1 MKLLNQL
8 TLIYL
13 ALTLITLVIGGLFIF
28 RKLESEINFELGMEL
43 KRQIDAFAVRLE
55 QGASPEGLASDRLEI
70 IELPA
75 DLPEEPLTLRDTLAY
90 HDPMNQHEI
99 QLKASKSYK
108 IGHKHYRISYYNLVV
123 ETEDITE
130 TVVYT
135 MLIVLFVQLLFIAL
149 FFRGLSNRMLSPF
162 YHTLNQIQHFSFQ
175 QNEPLSLGKSTIKE
189 FDELNGFLEKMSKK
203 LLKDYRQIKEF
214 SENISHEIQTPAAV
228 VRGKLEHLMNLDIS
242 HDQAELIHAAYQNN
256 ERIHRIVK
264 SLSLLAKLENE
275 EFGTPTPINLTE
287 ILKRN
292 LETLEELIHLSELTF
307 ETDLSEQ
314 VMVTMHP
321 FIAEIMMHNLVSNA
335 IKHNRRGGWIRVAL
349 SADRL
354 EITNTGSPLR
364 QQPQE
369 LMQRFK
375 KESRHADSVGLGL
388 SIVSQICKTY
398 RFKFSYTF
406 QHETHRS
413 VIDFC

>member
-13 ALTLITLVIGGLFIF
+13 ALTLITLVIGGFFIF

-43 KRQIDAFAVRLE
+43 KRQIDAFSVRLQ
-55 QGASPEGLASDRLEI
+55 QGATPEGLASDRLQI

-75 DLPEEPLTLRDTLAY
+75 ELPVEPLTLRDTLAY
-90 HDPMNQHEI
+90 HDPMNQQEI
-99 QLKASKSYK
+99 QLKASQSYK
-108 IGHKHYRISYYNLVV
+108 IGDKHYRISYYNLVV

-135 MLIVLFVQLLFIAL
+135 MLIVLFVQLLFIGL

-162 YHTLNQIQHFSFQ
+162 YHTLNQIQQFSFQ
-175 QNEPLSLGKSTIKE
+175 QNEPLRLGRSTIKE
-189 FDELNGFLEKMSKK
+189 FDELNGFLERMSNK

-242 HDQAELIHAAYQNN
+242 YDQAELIHAAYQNN

-275 EFGTPTPINLTE
+275 EFGAPTPINLTE

-292 LETLEELIHLSELTF
+292 LETLEELIHLSELTL
-307 ETDLSEQ
+307 ETDLSKQ

-349 SADRL
+349 TADRL
-354 EITNTGSPLR
+354 EITNSGSPLR

-388 SIVSQICKTY
+388 AIVSQICKTY
-398 RFKFSYTF
+398 RFKFSYAF
-406 QHETHRS
+406 QHETHTAI
-413 VIDFC
+413 IDF